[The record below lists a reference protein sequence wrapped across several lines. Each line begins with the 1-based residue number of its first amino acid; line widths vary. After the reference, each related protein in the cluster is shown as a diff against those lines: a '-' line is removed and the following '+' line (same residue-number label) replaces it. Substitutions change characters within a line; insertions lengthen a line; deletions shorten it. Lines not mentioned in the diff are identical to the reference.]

1 MRKQDYAQLMCVCG
15 LGVGVVSFRAGRHRR
30 AAVFLGIA
38 TAADLLARRAS
49 RERPGPL
56 PASLRWVLAVPR
68 PSGGLRRA
76 LAAEPGERILEI
88 GPGLGQQ
95 ATVVARWV
103 GPEGQVDVV
112 DVQPEMLQAT
122 AARAIRRGVGN
133 VVPQLVGPSDVLPY
147 EDEAFDR
154 AYLSSVLGEI
164 SDPANALREL
174 HRVLKKGGRLVVSE
188 LAIDPDF
195 ISPRRLEQL
204 CCAAGFERD
213 ARFGWSF
220 AYYARYKK
228 P

>member
-1 MRKQDYAQLMCVCG
+1 MRKQDYAQFVSVCG
-15 LGVGVVSFRAGRHRR
+15 LGAGVVSFTARRRWR
-30 AAVFLGIA
+30 AALFLGVA
-38 TAADLLARRAS
+38 TAADLVARRAS
-49 RERPGPL
+49 RDRPGPL

-76 LAAEPGERILEI
+76 LAAKPGERILEI

-95 ATVVARWV
+95 ATVVAQWV
-103 GPEGQVDVV
+103 GPEGRVDVV
-112 DVQPEMLQAT
+112 DVQEEMLQAT
-122 AARAIRRGVGN
+122 AARAARRELGN
-133 VVPQLVGPSDVLPY
+133 VVPQLATESGTLPY
-147 EDEAFDR
+147 NDEAFDR

-164 SDPANALREL
+164 SDPTNALREL
-174 HRVLKKGGRLVVSE
+174 HRVLRKGGRLVVSE

-195 ISPRRLEQL
+195 ISARRLEQL

-220 AYYARYKK
+220 AYYARYEK

>member
-1 MRKQDYAQLMCVCG
+1 MRKQDYAQFVSVCG
-15 LGVGVVSFRAGRHRR
+15 LGAGVVSFTTGRRWR
-30 AAVFLGIA
+30 AALFLGVA
-38 TAADLLARRAS
+38 TAADLVARRAS
-49 RERPGPL
+49 RDRPGPL

-76 LAAEPGERILEI
+76 LAAKPGERILEI

-95 ATVVARWV
+95 ATAVAQWV

-112 DVQPEMLQAT
+112 DVQEEMLQAT
-122 AARAIRRGVGN
+122 SARAARRGVGN
-133 VVPQLVGPSDVLPY
+133 VVPELVGPSDVLPY
-147 EDEAFDR
+147 EDEGFDR

-164 SDPANALREL
+164 RDPANALREL

-195 ISPRRLEQL
+195 IATRRLEQL
-204 CCAAGFERD
+204 CRAAGFERD

-220 AYYARYKK
+220 AYHARYVKR
-228 P
+228 